1 MISDR
6 FVLFSFV
13 PLRLLF
19 HAQNKVLRLKPPC
32 ATFSGMK
39 RTTRPVKGFVNTE
52 ELGRAIKRKREELG
66 LSLRDVASKTSVSA
80 STLSRIENGTGKPD
94 ADNIARLTSWLEVPM
109 ERILS
114 GRDPQ
119 AEESKAVVYYPE
131 EPTPE
136 IVEAHLRA
144 DKNLTP
150 ETATALS
157 ELFRVAYTQFSRN
170 PGDKILKKR
179 R

>member
-1 MISDR
+1 MSKSIK
-6 FVLFSFV
+6 
-13 PLRLLF
+13 
-19 HAQNKVLRLKPPC
+19 AI
-32 ATFSGMK
+32 
-39 RTTRPVKGFVNTE
+39 VNTE
-52 ELGRAIKRKREELG
+52 ELGRAIKRRREELG
-66 LSLRDVASKTSVSA
+66 LSLRDVANETTVSA

-94 ADNIARLTSWLEVPM
+94 ADNIARLASWLDVPV

-114 GRDPQ
+114 GHHHQ
-119 AEESKAVVYYPE
+119 ADSNKAVVYFPQ

-150 ETATALS
+150 QTAAALS
-157 ELFRVAYTQFSRN
+157 ELFRVAYAQFSRN
-170 PGDKILKKR
+170 DADKTSKKR